1 MKMTASKARR
11 CHCKKKQIKRK
22 KRRNGENM
30 KKKFKKLSIKHL
42 LLIYL
47 CIWALSAAAFWL
59 GARRDAMGY
68 SLVFLHFVLPFSTF
82 VLSIFAGKD
91 RSFGNKKGLVLLY
104 FGVLYMLA
112 PYVTFSLANMLS
124 TCSLRAPA
132 PSDMMPGLFF
142 SAAGMIIGILISLFK
157 RTP

>member
-1 MKMTASKARR
+1 MK
-11 CHCKKKQIKRK
+11 
-22 KRRNGENM
+22 E
-30 KKKFKKLSIKHL
+30 KFKKLSIKHL

-124 TCSLRAPA
+124 TGILRTPEWG
-132 PSDMMPGLFF
+132 MFL
-142 SAAGMIIGILISLFK
+142 AGALISLAGMGLGAGIRRLK
-157 RTP
+157 ARLRRCEK